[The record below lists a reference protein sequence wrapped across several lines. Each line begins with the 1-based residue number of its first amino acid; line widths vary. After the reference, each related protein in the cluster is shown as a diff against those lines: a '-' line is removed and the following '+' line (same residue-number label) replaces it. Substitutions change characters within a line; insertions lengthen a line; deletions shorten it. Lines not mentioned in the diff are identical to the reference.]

1 MKKKKGGS
9 NGLGRGGVRCEGAD
23 DGGGWRYLSEE
34 GGEGMNGLEIIHA
47 SLLYLAVSLSILP
60 VF

>member
-1 MKKKKGGS
+1 MG
-9 NGLGRGGVRCEGAD
+9 GGVEV
-23 DGGGWRYLSEE
+23 SEWG